1 MWSPSGRD
9 RLCRHGAPTGLMAVT
24 VLLVGN
30 SRLHWGLG
38 TPQNSGPEPL
48 QNHWD
53 GHCPPWRVQ
62 PATMRWAAVGLIPPS
77 LETRRGPWPPPIRT
91 CQVPL
96 ANCPPPGGVDRALG
110 AWQAFGCS
118 AGGGVLVVDAGTALT
133 MTAVTANGS
142 FAGGRIL
149 PGVALQL
156 ESLHRGTASLPCVV
170 SPWAKAWPTAPRN
183 QAEPGLATDTVN
195 AMVDGVI
202 HGLSAAVV
210 NTMTALAGAAVV
222 GECWLTGGDAPLL
235 QEAIRSQLAAGQRAT
250 RELALHDDPHLVLKG
265 LLRLRTRA
273 DGGGLDA

>member
-1 MWSPSGRD
+1 
-9 RLCRHGAPTGLMAVT
+9 MAIT

-38 TPQNSGPEPL
+38 QPQNLGAGPL
-48 QNHWD
+48 LRYWHGDW
-53 GHCPPWRVQ
+53 PPWSVQ
-62 PATMRWAAVGLIPPS
+62 PATVCWAAVGLVPPS
-77 LETRRGPWPPPIRT
+77 LANRLGAWAPPVET

-96 ANCPPPGGVDRALG
+96 ANCPAHVGVDRALG
-110 AWQAFGCS
+110 AWQAMACS

-156 ESLHRGTASLPCVV
+156 ESLHRGTASLPRVV
-170 SPWAKAWPTAPRN
+170 SPWARAWPTLPRN
-183 QAEPGLATDTVN
+183 PAGSTLATDTVN

-210 NTMTALAGAAVV
+210 NTMMALATAAVI

-235 QEAIRSQLAAGQRAT
+235 QEAIHKQLAAGQGAT
-250 RELALHDDPHLVLKG
+250 RGLALHDDPHLVLKG

-273 DGGGLDA
+273 EGGGLDA

>member
-1 MWSPSGRD
+1 
-9 RLCRHGAPTGLMAVT
+9 MAIT

-38 TPQNSGPEPL
+38 TPQNVGSGL
-48 QNHWD
+48 LLNHWD
-53 GHCPPWRVQ
+53 GNWPPWRVQ

-77 LETRRGPWPPPIRT
+77 LETRLGPWPPPVDT

-96 ANCPPPGGVDRALG
+96 ANCPPHVGVDRALG
-110 AWQAFGCS
+110 AWQALSCS

-133 MTAVTANGS
+133 MTAVTASGS
-142 FAGGRIL
+142 FVGGRIL

-156 ESLHRGTASLPCVV
+156 ESLHQGTASLPCVV
-170 SPWAKAWPTAPRN
+170 SPRAKAWPTMPRN
-183 QAEPGLATDTVN
+183 QAKPGLATDTVN

-210 NTMTALAGAAVV
+210 NTMGPLAAAAVI

-235 QEAIRSQLAAGQRAT
+235 QNAIRTQLAAGQPAA
-250 RELALHDDPHLVLKG
+250 RELALHRDPHLVLKG
-265 LLRLRTRA
+265 LLRIQARA
-273 DGGGLDA
+273 DAGRA

>member
-1 MWSPSGRD
+1 
-9 RLCRHGAPTGLMAVT
+9 MAIT

-38 TPQNSGPEPL
+38 TAQNSGPGPL
-48 QNHWD
+48 LRHWD
-53 GHCPPWRVQ
+53 GNWPPWRVQ
-62 PATMRWAAVGLIPPS
+62 PATTCWAAVGLIPPS
-77 LETRRGPWPPPIRT
+77 LETRLGPWPPPVET

-96 ANCPPPGGVDRALG
+96 ANCPAHVGVDRALG

-156 ESLHRGTASLPCVV
+156 ESLHQGTASLPCVV
-170 SPWAKAWPTAPRN
+170 SPWAKVWPTLPRN
-183 QAEPGLATDTVN
+183 PAGWGLATDTVN

-210 NTMTALAGAAVV
+210 NTMTALAASAVI

-235 QEAIRSQLAAGQRAT
+235 QDSIRTQRAAGQRAA
-250 RELALHDDPHLVLKG
+250 RELALRYDPHLVLKG
-265 LLRLRTRA
+265 LLRVRTRA
-273 DGGGLDA
+273 AGAGPDP

>member
-1 MWSPSGRD
+1 
-9 RLCRHGAPTGLMAVT
+9 MAIT

-38 TPQNSGPEPL
+38 TSQNADPGLLL
-48 QNHWD
+48 Q
-53 GHCPPWRVQ
+53 HCEGKWPPWQVQ

-77 LETRRGPWPPPIRT
+77 LKTRLDLWPPPVET

-96 ANCPPPGGVDRALG
+96 ANCPAHVGVDRALG

-133 MTAVTANGS
+133 MTAVTASGN

-156 ESLHRGTASLPCVV
+156 ESLHQGTASLPCVV
-170 SPWAKAWPTAPRN
+170 SPWTKAWPTLPQN
-183 QAEPGLATDTVN
+183 QSQAKVDLATDTIT

-202 HGLSAAVV
+202 HGLAAAVV
-210 NTMTALAGAAVV
+210 NTMVPMAAAAVIR
-222 GECWLTGGDAPLL
+222 ECWLTGGDALLL
-235 QEAIRSQLAAGQRAT
+235 QDPIRAQLAAEAPSLYY
-250 RELALHDDPHLVLKG
+250 EPDLVLKA
-265 LLRLRTRA
+265 LLRL
-273 DGGGLDA
+273 

>member
-1 MWSPSGRD
+1 
-9 RLCRHGAPTGLMAVT
+9 MAVT

-38 TPQNSGPEPL
+38 TPQESGPGPL
-48 QNHWD
+48 LQHWD
-53 GHCPPWRVQ
+53 GHWPPWQVK
-62 PATMRWAAVGLIPPS
+62 PATMRWAAVGLVPPS
-77 LETRRGPWPPPIRT
+77 LENRLGPWPPPVET
-91 CQVPL
+91 AQVPL
-96 ANCPPPGGVDRALG
+96 ANCPAHVGVDRALG

-156 ESLHRGTASLPCVV
+156 ESLHQGTASLPCVV
-170 SPWAKAWPTAPRN
+170 SPWAKAWPVSSRN
-183 QAEPGLATDTVN
+183 PAKSALATDTVN

-210 NTMTALAGAAVV
+210 NTMTALAADAVIR
-222 GECWLTGGDAPLL
+222 ECWLTGGDAPLL
-235 QEAIRSQLAAGQRAT
+235 QEAIRTQLAAGQGGA
-250 RELALHDDPHLVLKG
+250 RELTLHDDPHLVLKG
-265 LLRLRTRA
+265 LLRL
-273 DGGGLDA
+273 

>member
-1 MWSPSGRD
+1 
-9 RLCRHGAPTGLMAVT
+9 MAVT

-38 TPQNSGPEPL
+38 TPQHSGPGPL
-48 QNHWD
+48 LRHWD
-53 GHCPPWRVQ
+53 GHWPPWPVQ
-62 PATMRWAAVGLIPPS
+62 PAAMRWAAVGLIPPS
-77 LETRRGPWPPPIRT
+77 LKTRLDSWPPPVDT
-91 CQVPL
+91 CRVPL
-96 ANCPPPGGVDRALG
+96 ANCPAHVGVDRALG
-110 AWQAFGCS
+110 AWQALGCS

-170 SPWAKAWPTAPRN
+170 SPRARAWPTLPRN
-183 QAEPGLATDTVN
+183 PAGSALATDTVN

-210 NTMTALAGAAVV
+210 NTMTALAAAAVV

-235 QEAIRSQLAAGQRAT
+235 QEAIRTQLATGQRAA
-250 RELALHDDPHLVLKG
+250 RELALHHDPHLVLKG
-265 LLRLRTRA
+265 LLRLQTRA
-273 DGGGLDA
+273 DGDRA